1 MFSKFKRLLQ
11 SQFLRVYYFASFHL
25 FVFGFVSFF
34 FFSSAFILFL
44 FSWHSFI
51 VLVILVVKMFISIA
65 IYILFKKKKFF
76 IFLKKKNSF
85 LSKSQQKSG
94 QIFGEN
100 ARPPYLSD
108 D

>member
-1 MFSKFKRLLQ
+1 
-11 SQFLRVYYFASFHL
+11 
-25 FVFGFVSFF
+25 
-34 FFSSAFILFL
+34 
-44 FSWHSFI
+44 
-51 VLVILVVKMFISIA
+51 MFISIA

-108 D
+108 DWAKETNDSSRGISGTILRVTKQKNTGKPKVTVKVDIRRKCL